1 MDDLAMCGT
10 TPRRSGRFGPY
21 SLEDLRTELAT
32 VLNAKDAFV
41 WCDGMSEWQ
50 KVSTVPELRGW
61 MQSLPSE
68 DEHVEA
74 HELAAPDHRP
84 DDIHEKRIADGVSYA
99 QLRFPEG
106 PNRTGRR
113 IAAFI
118 IDVLIA
124 NCIALA
130 IPWAISEITDGQY
143 RVTDAPGLRF
153 TYCTPDTSETV
164 ATIKLKEN
172 ALRSPPPFKAFL
184 RTKHCVVRM
193 NLILRSP
200 FVTAVF
206 QPGASGSLLIYSMLL
221 DFNGSEAAITPL
233 NQYIRYFP
241 VLFIVA
247 SGGNG
252 TPGHVSGEL
261 FKMLAGID
269 MVHVPY
275 RGGGPT

>member
-1 MDDLAMCGT
+1 MARSGKSSGSGPKSQQEPMENGFGDVWYYVT
-10 TPRRSGRFGPY
+10 HSGRFGPC
-21 SLEDLRTELAT
+21 SLENLRTELST

-41 WCDGMSEWQ
+41 WRDGMSEWQ
-50 KVSTVPELRGW
+50 KVSTIPELGEW
-61 MQSLPSE
+61 VQSLPSE
-68 DEHVEA
+68 DDLVEA
-74 HELAAPDHRP
+74 SELPAPDHGP
-84 DDIHEKRIADGVSYA
+84 GEIHEKRIADGVSYA
-99 QLRFPEG
+99 ELRFPEG

-130 IPWAISEITDGQY
+130 VPWAISEITEGQY
-143 RVTDAPGLRF
+143 RVTDAPGLRL

-184 RTKHCVVRM
+184 RTEHCVARM

-221 DFNGSEAAITPL
+221 DFNGSEATITPL

-241 VLFIVA
+241 VLFIVF
-247 SGGNG
+247 
-252 TPGHVSGEL
+252 L
-261 FKMLAGID
+261 
-269 MVHVPY
+269 
-275 RGGGPT
+275 